1 VVIGKK
7 TLSVLVVVALLAA
20 CAYSMREWLM
30 LEALGLA
37 NRMRNSVSANRP
49 VAWQQGPATAELSAD
64 KRPPNVV
71 VILVDDMG
79 FNDITLHG
87 GGVAGGTVPTPHI
100 DSVARDGA
108 DLVNGYAG
116 NAVCAPSRAA
126 IMTSRYS
133 TRFGFEFT
141 PMPAAM
147 TSITRVLSH
156 HDQRLHDIV
165 IDDEAA
171 SDRIPMDEMGMPPSE
186 VTLAEALG
194 DRGYHT
200 MHLGKWHLG
209 RSPRFRPSAQGFD
222 ESIMMESGLYLPEDS
237 PEVVNSKQDFDVID
251 RILWAILQYAVSFND
266 SDWFEPEGYLT
277 DYLADQAVAAI
288 GANRNRPFLLYL
300 AHWGVHTPLQATR
313 ADYDALDHIEDH
325 RLRVYAGMVR
335 SVDRSVGRVLAALR
349 EHGLEENTL
358 VVFTSDN
365 GGAGYIGLPEVNK
378 PYRGWK
384 LTLFEGGTHVPFF
397 IKWPARVKPGLVYH
411 EPVSHVDIMATAV
424 AAAGGGNWTEN
435 KVDGVDLVP
444 FITGQVQGS
453 PHQAVFWRQGYYQS
467 VLSGGWK
474 LQVSSRPAKRWLY
487 NMADDPTEQKN
498 LAGAHPEKVAEL
510 EGLLARHDAEQA
522 QPLWPLLVEFPVAVD
537 KTGADT
543 MEEDDEYV
551 YWPN

>member
-1 VVIGKK
+1 MMIGKK

-30 LEALGLA
+30 IEAIGLA
-37 NRMRNSVSANRP
+37 SRMRNSVAANRP
-49 VAWQQGPATAELSAD
+49 VTWQQGPATADL
-64 KRPPNVV
+64 PPDQRKPNIV

-87 GGVAGGTVPTPHI
+87 GGVAGGTVPTPNI
-100 DSVARDGA
+100 DSVARNGA

-116 NAVCAPSRAA
+116 NAVCAPSRAS

-141 PMPAAM
+141 PTPAAM
-147 TSITRVLSH
+147 TRIARVLSH
-156 HDQRLHDIV
+156 HDPGLHQLV
-165 IDDEAA
+165 IDEDKA
-171 SDRIPMDEMGMPPSE
+171 DNRMPMEEMGMPPSE

-237 PEVVNSKQDFDVID
+237 PGVVNSKQDFDVID
-251 RILWAILQYAVSFND
+251 RVLWAILQYAVSFND
-266 SDWFEPEGYLT
+266 SEWFEPEGYLT

-288 GANRNRPFLLYL
+288 EANRNRPFLLYL

-335 SVDRSVGRVLAALR
+335 SVDRSVGRVLEALR
-349 EHGLEENTL
+349 EHGLEDNTM

-365 GGAGYIGLPEVNK
+365 GGAGYIGLPGIND

-384 LTLFEGGTHVPFF
+384 ITLFEGGTHVPFF
-397 IKWPARVKPGLVYH
+397 VKWPARIEPGLVYH

-424 AAAGGGNWTEN
+424 AAGGGGSWTDK
-435 KVDGVDLVP
+435 KVDGVDLLP
-444 FITGQVQGS
+444 FIAGEEQGS
-453 PHQAVFWRQGYYQS
+453 PHEAVFWRQGYYQA

-474 LQVSSRPAKRWLY
+474 LQVSDRPAKRWLY
-487 NMADDPTEQKN
+487 NMVDDPTEQEN
-498 LAGAHPEKVAEL
+498 LAEINPGKVAEL
-510 EGLLARHDAEQA
+510 EDLLARHNAEQA
-522 QPLWPLLVEFPVAVD
+522 EPMWPSLVEVPVPVD
-537 KTGADT
+537 KTGEDT
-543 MEEDDEYV
+543 MNEGDEYI